1 MSDESLNSSRSIYSQ
16 ETHNL
21 KIIKSCLSKRDWAYL
36 RGEILKSN
44 RKTENK
50 IDAGTSKEIQ
60 IFITEEILASRI
72 WIFSG
77 ITISILLCL
86 LLKSYMIFELD
97 NIIHAIRKLKLPDVK
112 GILLILLF
120 VLEILF
126 LFALPRTLLNKQKKN
141 MKSALTVLSLIMG
154 LILAIFYS
162 KLLFFFTHKTVI
174 AGIIILLALIL
185 AVLLIKKDI
194 KNIQTKILKKV
205 EEDDTEILEKI
216 RFFSAVML
224 YSDIGKVVILY
235 CLLILIIK

>member
-1 MSDESLNSSRSIYSQ
+1 M
-16 ETHNL
+16 
-21 KIIKSCLSKRDWAYL
+21 KK
-36 RGEILKSN
+36 
-44 RKTENK
+44 NK
-50 IDAGTSKEIQ
+50 KVDTKTSKEIQ

-72 WIFSG
+72 WVFSG
-77 ITISILLCL
+77 IAISILLCM

-97 NIIHAIRKLKLPDVK
+97 NIILAIRKLKLPDVK

-141 MKSALTVLSLIMG
+141 IKSALTVLSLIMG

-162 KLLFFFTHKTVI
+162 KLLFFFTHKTVV
-174 AGIIILLALIL
+174 AGIMILLALIL

-194 KNIQTKILKKV
+194 KDMQTRILKKV
-205 EEDDTEILEKI
+205 EENDTEILEKI

>member
-1 MSDESLNSSRSIYSQ
+1 M
-16 ETHNL
+16 
-21 KIIKSCLSKRDWAYL
+21 KK
-36 RGEILKSN
+36 
-44 RKTENK
+44 NK
-50 IDAGTSKEIQ
+50 KVDNKTSKEIQ

-72 WIFSG
+72 WVFSG

-97 NIIHAIRKLKLPDVK
+97 NIIHAIRKLELPDVK

-162 KLLFFFTHKTVI
+162 KLLFFFTHETVI
-174 AGIIILLALIL
+174 AGIMIFLALIL
-185 AVLLIKKDI
+185 TVLLIKKDI
-194 KNIQTKILKKV
+194 KDMQTRILKKV
-205 EEDDTEILEKI
+205 EDDNTQILEKI
-216 RFFSAVML
+216 RFFSAVVL
-224 YSDIGKVVILY
+224 YSDIGKVLTLY
-235 CLLILIIK
+235 LLLMLIIK

>member
-1 MSDESLNSSRSIYSQ
+1 M
-16 ETHNL
+16 
-21 KIIKSCLSKRDWAYL
+21 
-36 RGEILKSN
+36 KSN

-72 WIFSG
+72 WVFSG
-77 ITISILLCL
+77 IAISILLCM

-174 AGIIILLALIL
+174 AGIMILLALIL
-185 AVLLIKKDI
+185 TVLLIKKDI
-194 KNIQTKILKKV
+194 KDMQTRILKKV
-205 EEDDTEILEKI
+205 EDDDTEILEKI
-216 RFFSAVML
+216 RFFSAVVL
-224 YSDIGKVVILY
+224 YSDIAKVLTLY
-235 CLLILIIK
+235 LLLMLIIK